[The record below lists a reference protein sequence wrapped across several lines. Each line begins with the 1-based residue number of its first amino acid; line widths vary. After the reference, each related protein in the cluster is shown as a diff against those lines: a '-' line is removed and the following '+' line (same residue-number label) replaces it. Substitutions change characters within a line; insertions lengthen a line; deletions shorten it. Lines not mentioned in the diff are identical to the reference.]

1 MKVSE
6 KAGKVSNKY
15 ISELVSKVPPS
26 GIRKFFD
33 LVSSADDI
41 ISLGVGEPDYV
52 TAWPIREA
60 AIRSI
65 ERGYTMYTSNKGL
78 IQLRRDISR
87 FIQARDGLTYD
98 PESELLI
105 TFGVSEGLDLALRAI
120 LNPGDEVIMP
130 DPCYVAYSACTA
142 LAGGVPVQV
151 PTYVE
156 HNFALKAE
164 DIKQRITT
172 RTRAI
177 LIGYPAN
184 PTGAVMEREDL
195 LNIADLAKEFGLVVI
210 SDEIYRQIVYGVT
223 HTCFATLP
231 GIREQTIILN
241 GFSKIYSMTG
251 WRVGY
256 AAANPEIIGA
266 MTKIH
271 QYTAL
276 CAPII
281 SQNAAIEALKQD
293 KDSVQAMVTDYNR
306 RRMFML
312 NGLRDIGLSCFEPKG
327 AFYVFPSIA
336 ITGMT
341 SEEFA
346 ERLLLE
352 EKVAVVP
359 GTAFGQAGEGYI
371 RCCYATALNDVEEA
385 LKRMKSFVE
394 HHRK

>member
-1 MKVSE
+1 MSE
-6 KAGKVSNKY
+6 HTGKLTNKY

-33 LVSSADDI
+33 LVASADDI

-78 IQLRRDISR
+78 INLRRDLSR
-87 FIQARDGLTYD
+87 FIQAEDNISYN

-105 TFGVSEGLDLALRAI
+105 TFGVSEGLDLALRSI

-130 DPCYVAYSACTA
+130 DPCYVAYSACTS
-142 LAGGVPVQV
+142 LAGGIPVKV
-151 PTYVE
+151 PTYEESGFV
-156 HNFALKAE
+156 LKAD
-164 DIKQRITT
+164 DIKQNLTS

-184 PTGAVMEREDL
+184 PTGAAICRDDL
-195 LNIADLAKEFGLVVI
+195 LQIAELAKTYNLLVI
-210 SDEIYRQIVYGVT
+210 SDEIYRKLVYGVE

-231 GIREQTIILN
+231 GVKDQTIILN

-256 AAANPEIIGA
+256 AAANAEIIGA

-276 CAPII
+276 CASIV

-293 KDSVQAMVTDYNR
+293 EASVQAMVTDYNR
-306 RRMFML
+306 RRMLMV
-312 NGLRDIGLSCFEPKG
+312 NGLREIGLSCFEPKG
-327 AFYVFPSIA
+327 AFYAFPSIGV
-336 ITGMT
+336 TGMS

-346 ERLLLE
+346 EKLLVE
-352 EKVAVVP
+352 EKIAVVP
-359 GTAFGQAGEGYI
+359 GTAFGPSGEGHI
-371 RCCYATALNDVEEA
+371 RCCYATALTDIEEA
-385 LKRMKSFVE
+385 LKRMKAFVAR
-394 HHRK
+394 HRVR